1 MTITLYNFVLTVIL
15 NLKKNNSGTPPTTLF
30 QQTVNQN
37 NFTGSLF
44 IKYNQSVKCRNNNT
58 GSALRLC
65 INLTFINK
73 NAYTGNLLRLKFAK
87 IQKTITPILP
97 ECKAFGVTVC
107 DTTSNSVQF
116 KYNTQKTQSLC
127 TFMSQ
132 YLYNL
137 WKLH

>member
-1 MTITLYNFVLTVIL
+1 MTITLSNFVLFVIL
-15 NLKKNNSGTPPTTLF
+15 KLKRNNSGTPPTTLF

-37 NFTGSLF
+37 IFKGSCF

-58 GSALRLC
+58 VSALRLC

-73 NAYTGNLLRLKFAK
+73 NAYTGNLLRLKLTN
-87 IQKTITPILP
+87 IQQTIKPILP

-127 TFMSQ
+127 TFISQ